1 MNCDTREIRA
11 GFDQEGIFIFQAFR
25 PAAAEWAVKNQ
36 KFGFGFS
43 LKRFTWIKPSFG
55 WMLYRSNFASKEG
68 QEKILRIKIHH
79 AAFLFILE
87 NSIPAIYDPVLFP
100 DIKEWH
106 SKMKTHGL
114 RYQWDPERDLFLN
127 KIIGVRSL
135 QLGIGPPYIKSY
147 AQDWVIEIS
156 DITEI
161 CKNLQKI
168 KGNHRYLKNPFPE
181 SIYPLPLEV
190 RYKLRCV

>member
-1 MNCDTREIRA
+1 MNCDSREIRA

-68 QEKILRIKIHH
+68 QKKILRIKIHH

-87 NSIPAIYDPVLFP
+87 NSIPAIYDPVL
-100 DIKEWH
+100 
-106 SKMKTHGL
+106 
-114 RYQWDPERDLFLN
+114 Q
-127 KIIGVRSL
+127 SL
-135 QLGIGPPYIKSY
+135 
-147 AQDWVIEIS
+147 VI
-156 DITEI
+156 
-161 CKNLQKI
+161 
-168 KGNHRYLKNPFPE
+168 YLKHLLDFSDFRKVE
-181 SIYPLPLEV
+181 KRGWRSKVLSL
-190 RYKLRCV
+190 KD